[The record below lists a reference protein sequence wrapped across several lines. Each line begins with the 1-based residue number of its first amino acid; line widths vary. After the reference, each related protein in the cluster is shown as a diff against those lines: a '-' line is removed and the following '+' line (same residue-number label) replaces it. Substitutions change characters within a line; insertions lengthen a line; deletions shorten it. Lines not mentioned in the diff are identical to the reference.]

1 MKWWCLF
8 INFTQITRSRDT
20 QVEGR
25 SRHSVRKTHRLCFVF
40 EYARSSVRF
49 ERGAK
54 KCESISSFQP
64 SYLSPFMFG
73 VRDRDDNQ
81 WNIYTIMKRLVKFIQ
96 NRERRISVIIFIVA
110 CPFQLVGFFIRSQGC
125 EMMRSQA
132 LPHFHW
138 LFFLTYCWLYPKR
151 MFADTHEIY

>member
-1 MKWWCLF
+1 MMVFVHQFHPNYSIKRDT
-8 INFTQITRSRDT
+8 TQI
-20 QVEGR
+20 EGR
-25 SRHSVRKTHRLCFVF
+25 SRHSVRKTHRLSFVF
-40 EYARSSVRF
+40 EYACSSVGF

-64 SYLSPFMFG
+64 SYLYAFMFG

-96 NRERRISVIIFIVA
+96 NRESGEFRLLFLLLRVLFNWLVFSSDRKGAKWWDLSRSHTRRD
-110 CPFQLVGFFIRSQGC
+110 
-125 EMMRSQA
+125 
-132 LPHFHW
+132 
-138 LFFLTYCWLYPKR
+138 FFLTYCWWCPKR